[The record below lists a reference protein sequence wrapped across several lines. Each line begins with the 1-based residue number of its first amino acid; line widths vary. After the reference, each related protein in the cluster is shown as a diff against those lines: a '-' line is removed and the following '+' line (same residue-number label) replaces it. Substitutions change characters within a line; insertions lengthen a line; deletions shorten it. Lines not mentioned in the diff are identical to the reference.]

1 MDEELQKMNKLESVG
16 ILAGGIAHDFN
27 NILAAILGNIS
38 LARLGIDPENEK
50 LLKRLTDA
58 EQAVMR
64 ARDLTYQLLTFSRSG
79 TPVKKTMGVQK
90 VLRESAKFALT
101 GSGVK
106 CQFSLAP
113 DLFLVDIDEGQI
125 GQVINNLVIN
135 AQQAMPAGGGIT
147 IAAGNAVFGSV
158 TAEHGV
164 FLDPGSYV
172 RISIR
177 DNGAGIAPE
186 HTGKIFDPYFT
197 TNQKGSGLGLATS
210 YSIIKNHEGH
220 IAVESKPGFGTTF
233 YVYLRAS
240 DEQPGTGRRIADR
253 GRPAVRTR
261 VLHMDDEEMILQITK
276 DMLENLGY
284 EVETA
289 ADGNETVR
297 KYVEARNSG
306 VPFDIVILDITI
318 PGGMGGKET
327 ILRLLEIDPAVKAIV
342 SSGYSND
349 PVMAMFGQYGF
360 AGVIAKPYRMAEL
373 SDAIQRALYRVPQR
387 TEPDHG

>member
-1 MDEELQKMNKLESVG
+1 
-16 ILAGGIAHDFN
+16 
-27 NILAAILGNIS
+27 
-38 LARLGIDPENEK
+38 
-50 LLKRLTDA
+50 
-58 EQAVMR
+58 
-64 ARDLTYQLLTFSRSG
+64 
-79 TPVKKTMGVQK
+79 
-90 VLRESAKFALT
+90 
-101 GSGVK
+101 
-106 CQFSLAP
+106 
-113 DLFLVDIDEGQI
+113 
-125 GQVINNLVIN
+125 
-135 AQQAMPAGGGIT
+135 
-147 IAAGNAVFGSV
+147 
-158 TAEHGV
+158 
-164 FLDPGSYV
+164 
-172 RISIR
+172 
-177 DNGAGIAPE
+177 
-186 HTGKIFDPYFT
+186 
-197 TNQKGSGLGLATS
+197 
-210 YSIIKNHEGH
+210 
-220 IAVESKPGFGTTF
+220 
-233 YVYLRAS
+233 
-240 DEQPGTGRRIADR
+240 
-253 GRPAVRTR
+253 
-261 VLHMDDEEMILQITK
+261 MDDEEMILQITK